1 MQRFY
6 LSTVVPVY
14 KNSLV
19 HIVYTL
25 TCIYE
30 TNFNLENELRTDTDA
45 DSLSDESFIETMEKH
60 RRLENGKFECRMSHS
75 SGIKQWAVE
84 DLVEKDMPGLVK
96 EHKIKNSLEA
106 NGEEMVHAIPTS
118 PSEKTDVEIE
128 GEDDTG
134 LCLTPLK
141 KKRTGN

>member
-30 TNFNLENELRTDTDA
+30 TNFNLENKICLKMNYVVLCWR
-45 DSLSDESFIETMEKH
+45 
-60 RRLENGKFECRMSHS
+60 
-75 SGIKQWAVE
+75 
-84 DLVEKDMPGLVK
+84 KDWSQLPAEYIFTNYL
-96 EHKIKNSLEA
+96 N
-106 NGEEMVHAIPTS
+106 
-118 PSEKTDVEIE
+118 
-128 GEDDTG
+128 
-134 LCLTPLK
+134 
-141 KKRTGN
+141 R